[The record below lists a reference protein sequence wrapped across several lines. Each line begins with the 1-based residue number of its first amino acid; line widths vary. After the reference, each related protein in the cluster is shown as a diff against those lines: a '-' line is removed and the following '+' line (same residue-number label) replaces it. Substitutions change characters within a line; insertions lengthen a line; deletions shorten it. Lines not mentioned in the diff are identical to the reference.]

1 MAKIWEKHTFSL
13 RFLID
18 EEKNRVVLAEAG
30 KDFVDV
36 LCGIL
41 TLPMG
46 TIASLLEKHKNPQ
59 SSIVG
64 CFHNLHRS
72 VSIMD
77 DDNFQTQACKNLLM
91 HPKKGDEADGCLGN
105 ESDGVF
111 LSCRTSSIITDDMK
125 VALNSMGLVL
135 NILNDRGYSG
145 FDKLREMVVCS
156 LRSSLEDTFLRKHC
170 VMTRKRKTLTPLVQ
184 ETRVAG
190 EDECLTPKVL
200 IRKFDR
206 EILYVEC
213 REDFVDFLF
222 RFLAIPLEFAWELS
236 IDDANLGCVGNLRRS
251 VKELSFEKQKEA
263 IISKCVLPHCYS
275 FRAQLLDVVI

>member
-91 HPKKGDEADGCLGN
+91 HPKSMKEAQ
-105 ESDGVF
+105 
-111 LSCRTSSIITDDMK
+111 CRQLKTSSIITDDMK

-145 FDKLREMVVCS
+145 FDKLREMVLDVVCS